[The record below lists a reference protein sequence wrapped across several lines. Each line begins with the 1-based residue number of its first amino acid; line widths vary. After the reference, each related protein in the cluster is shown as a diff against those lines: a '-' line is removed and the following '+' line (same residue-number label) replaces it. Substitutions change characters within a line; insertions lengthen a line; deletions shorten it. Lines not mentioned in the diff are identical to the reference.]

1 MKGIMRK
8 KLLSLLSVVGL
19 ASSSTPASTQVL
31 KGSQPADTKA
41 ESTVKASK
49 ITKEDAASKDA
60 AKMTKVANER
70 KAGGIQAD
78 DKRKNAKIE
87 QENAAAAAEAK
98 GKLSSVEGGHAT
110 SDVITAKQRKA
121 GGEQAAAGG
130 QIQDKHKLTKVSS
143 ENAAATAEHKNWKS
157 ATEKNASQKA
167 TLVKGSKVAAG
178 ANAAQS
184 EAGKKADQ
192 ASPK

>member
-8 KLLSLLSVVGL
+8 KLLGLLSVVGL
-19 ASSSTPASTQVL
+19 ASSSTPVSTQVL

-49 ITKEDAASKDA
+49 TTKENAASKDA

-70 KAGGIQAD
+70 KAGVIQAD
-78 DKRKNAKIE
+78 DKR
-87 QENAAAAAEAK
+87 
-98 GKLSSVEGGHAT
+98 KLSSVEGGHAT
-110 SDVITAKQRKA
+110 SDVITEKQRKA

-130 QIQDKHKLTKVSS
+130 QIQDKHTLTKISS
-143 ENAAATAEHKNWKS
+143 ENAAATAEHKDKKS
-157 ATEKNASQKA
+157 AAEKNASQKA
-167 TLVKGSKVAAG
+167 TWVKGGKVAAG